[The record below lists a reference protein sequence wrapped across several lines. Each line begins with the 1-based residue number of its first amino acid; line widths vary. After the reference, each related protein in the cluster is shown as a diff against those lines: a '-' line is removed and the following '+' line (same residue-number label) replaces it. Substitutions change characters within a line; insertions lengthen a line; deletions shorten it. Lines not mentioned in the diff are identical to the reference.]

1 MRAEINTDYAS
12 FEVDLNQPIDISIPI
27 SNSPNSTSAWYV
39 DTAKMEPVKTEHFT
53 GDVNLG
59 GSVNFRNIFFNPH
72 GNGTHTECVGHISK
86 EFYSVN
92 DVKQFFF
99 LAQVI
104 SVTPKKNKNNDYEIC
119 LTDLPEIEKNSK
131 AIIFR
136 TLPNTNSKLN
146 INYSNTNPPFFSNEV
161 AKHLNNL
168 NIEHWLVDLPS
179 VDKEF
184 DNGVLACHHTFW
196 NYPQQPTLQKTI
208 TELIFVSNEIKDGLY
223 LLNLQFAAFVN
234 DASPSKPLL
243 FKINNY
249 VSKS

>member
-1 MRAEINTDYAS
+1 MKATINTDFAS

-27 SNSPNSTSAWYV
+27 SNSPNSPKAWYV
-39 DTAKMEPVKTEHFT
+39 DAVKIEPVMTEHFT

-59 GSVNFRNIFFNPH
+59 GTVNFRNIFFNPH

-99 LAQVI
+99 LAQII
-104 SVTPKKNKNNDYEIC
+104 SVTPNKKKNNDLEIGVNQIP
-119 LTDLPEIEKNSK
+119 DIQKNVQ
-131 AIIFR
+131 ALVVR
-136 TLPNTNSKLN
+136 TLPNADSKLN
-146 INYSNTNPPFFSNEV
+146 RDYSNTNPAYFTTEV
-161 AKHLNNL
+161 AELLNKK

-179 VDKEF
+179 VDREV
-184 DNGVLACHHTFW
+184 DGGVLACHHVFW
-196 NYPQQPTLQKTI
+196 NYPQQPALHKTI
-208 TELIFVSNEIKDGLY
+208 TEFIFVPDEVSDGLY
-223 LLNLQFAAFVN
+223 LLNLQFAPFVN

-243 FKINNY
+243 FKIHNY